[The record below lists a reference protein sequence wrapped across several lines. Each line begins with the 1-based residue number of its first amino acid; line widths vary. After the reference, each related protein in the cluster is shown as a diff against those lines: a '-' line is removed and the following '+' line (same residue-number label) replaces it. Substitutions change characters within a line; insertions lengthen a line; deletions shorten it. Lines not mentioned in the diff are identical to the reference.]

1 MQLED
6 LVSRAALRLLTVDV
20 VGRIACKSVS
30 GSADAGPSRDA
41 VARSYLRRIL
51 ANLLVDEWRKAQ
63 RRREVPLDD
72 DSGTRAAG
80 AGAVPRP
87 PPGGGQYGAEPATP
101 ESLLME
107 RNHAAV
113 ALEAISMLKEAFA
126 AAVQSRQERYRAEL
140 ERAWDEVWAL
150 RDDSGRV
157 SQLIEG
163 RMTEEERGTERGRV
177 RARNRMYAAH
187 KRLREALLETS
198 RQAELDG
205 RINPEQA
212 RLLERSVT
220 ALLRCQRSADRA
232 SSCSGK
238 SGAQTR

>member
-1 MQLED
+1 
-6 LVSRAALRLLTVDV
+6 
-20 VGRIACKSVS
+20 
-30 GSADAGPSRDA
+30 
-41 VARSYLRRIL
+41 
-51 ANLLVDEWRKAQ
+51 
-63 RRREVPLDD
+63 
-72 DSGTRAAG
+72 
-80 AGAVPRP
+80 
-87 PPGGGQYGAEPATP
+87 
-101 ESLLME
+101 ME